1 VLLVDRGMDM
11 NRDNRLIT
19 FFAGVGVG
27 AAGGLLVARYS
38 GADLR
43 KGIRKRASE
52 VEDLLKA
59 GAEELVD
66 GVQTAAEE
74 GKDNVVSQLKKG
86 KDAARE
92 FSNKTR
98 DVIETATA
106 DTTNAAK
113 EILDKSR
120 AVASKTT

>member
-1 VLLVDRGMDM
+1 MDM

-19 FFAGVGVG
+19 FLAGVGVG

-43 KGIRKRASE
+43 KGIRKHAGE
-52 VEDLLKA
+52 VKDLLKT

-66 GVQTAAEE
+66 RVQTAAEE
-74 GKDNVVSQLKKG
+74 GKDKVGSQLKKG

-98 DVIETATA
+98 DVIETAAA
-106 DTTNAAK
+106 DTTNAAE
-113 EILDKSR
+113 EILNKSG

>member
-1 VLLVDRGMDM
+1 M
-11 NRDNRLIT
+11 NEDKRLIT
-19 FFAGVGVG
+19 FLAGVGVG

-43 KGIRKRASE
+43 KGIRKHAGE
-52 VEDLLKA
+52 VKDLLKT

-66 GVQTAAEE
+66 RVQTAAEE
-74 GKDNVVSQLKKG
+74 GKDNLGSQLKKG

-98 DVIETATA
+98 DVIETAAA
-106 DTTNAAK
+106 DATNAAE

-120 AVASKTT
+120 SVASKST